1 MPALPSFQVG
11 DSSSQ
16 DEPVKILWKHE
27 VTLWCQRGCSR
38 VTFASGLKRC
48 KSSSIKVAA
57 TRVRTPLT
65 VDNFHPDY
73 ILPLGRYKTA
83 SGFYNHLETIHTE
96 KKTHFFSLQLPRHT
110 PDREKQLFDLFICLC
125 RSVPENWVVQTE
137 DKLAVRPSVGLC
149 VANGYSL
156 RSSLLLLENIMEGLI
171 FKYLCHIFKEQRFE
185 AKEFW
190 RVQYMVY

>member
-1 MPALPSFQVG
+1 MKWPSDVKGGAPESPLPADWRDGSLQASKWPPHAWG
-11 DSSSQ
+11 L
-16 DEPVKILWKHE
+16 LW
-27 VTLWCQRGCSR
+27 R
-38 VTFASGLKRC
+38 
-48 KSSSIKVAA
+48 
-57 TRVRTPLT
+57 LT
-65 VDNFHPDY
+65 NFHPDY